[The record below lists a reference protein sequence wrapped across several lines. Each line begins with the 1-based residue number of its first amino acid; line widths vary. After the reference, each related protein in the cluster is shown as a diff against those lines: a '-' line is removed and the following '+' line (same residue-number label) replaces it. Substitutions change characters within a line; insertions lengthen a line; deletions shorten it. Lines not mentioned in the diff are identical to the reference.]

1 MQSKVISEW
10 DNKSERKKEKEGRC
24 NRALCNQEYSWLI
37 LAIPILNFLL
47 WDIGRDMSQPLK
59 SDYSTG
65 MVIDIHEKSL
75 RCLFSSMSN
84 SVILY
89 MHADETGDD
98 CELMVRY
105 VVSEK
110 ELLQLCFCYNCRVEW
125 RRKSQTL
132 HHGKSLFWK
141 CFLLLKGN
149 IIFIISPLI

>member
-24 NRALCNQEYSWLI
+24 SRALCNQEYSWLI
-37 LAIPILNFLL
+37 LAIPILNFPL

-59 SDYSTG
+59 TDYSTG

-84 SVILY
+84 SAVLY
-89 MHADETGDD
+89 MHADEAGDD

-110 ELLQLCFCYNCRVEW
+110 
-125 RRKSQTL
+125 
-132 HHGKSLFWK
+132 
-141 CFLLLKGN
+141 
-149 IIFIISPLI
+149 